1 MSNESRTHPDLTPK
15 SDNSIIIKLHQERKR
30 HEEDL
35 KAVKQELKATYNKLF
50 QTRQRLKEELIK
62 SHRSEYDVFI
72 NKLMNLKT
80 VELMVSEEYSLL
92 KHNLLE
98 QLRHRE
104 IDNSTYRKLL
114 RESGKK
120 ANLAR
125 KNVLDF
131 FSSEIERIFGE
142 DKTLFNLNNLDKY

>member
-1 MSNESRTHPDLTPK
+1 
-15 SDNSIIIKLHQERKR
+15 
-30 HEEDL
+30 
-35 KAVKQELKATYNKLF
+35 
-50 QTRQRLKEELIK
+50 
-62 SHRSEYDVFI
+62 
-72 NKLMNLKT
+72 MNLKT

-114 RESGKK
+114 REPGKK